1 MLRQKLKL
9 PQIILIFA
17 ALVAVIAIGYK
28 VVHQHADSVAVVDN
42 ASPSEKRPADIA
54 GLEAMLKNKPDDV
67 EGWQMLGWAYFD
79 AGRYGDAASAYRKAT
94 ELAPGQAVLWSS
106 LGEAIVMAS
115 EHDPMPKDA
124 VTAFETAISKDKAD
138 PRARYFLA
146 VRRDLGGDHQG
157 AIDDWFALLADTPP
171 GAPWESDLR
180 RTIQQAGAISKIDV
194 AQRLAAT
201 ESKAPVHPV
210 DIATAAI
217 PGPNRE
223 QMQAASSLPPGQQQ
237 DMVQGMVEGLES
249 KLKSDPANVQG
260 WIMLMRSRMTLGET
274 EKASAA
280 YKNAV
285 AANPSQSVRIKE
297 AAKTLGVPGG

>member
-1 MLRQKLKL
+1 
-9 PQIILIFA
+9 
-17 ALVAVIAIGYK
+17 
-28 VVHQHADSVAVVDN
+28 
-42 ASPSEKRPADIA
+42 
-54 GLEAMLKNKPDDV
+54 MLKSKPDDV

-79 AGRYGDAASAYRKAT
+79 AGRYGDAANAYRKAT
-94 ELAPGQAVLWSS
+94 DLAPGQAVLWSS

-146 VRRDLGGDHQG
+146 VRKDLTGDHQG

-180 RTIQQAGAISKIDV
+180 RTIQQAGAINKIDV
-194 AQRLAAT
+194 AKRLASV
-201 ESKAPVHPV
+201 ESTAPAHPV

-217 PGPNRE
+217 PGPNRA

-237 DMVQGMVEGLES
+237 EMVQGMVNGLED
-249 KLKSDPANVQG
+249 KLKADPANVQG
-260 WIMLMRSRMTLGET
+260 WIMLMRSRMTLGEA
-274 EKASAA
+274 EKANAA
-280 YKNAV
+280 YKSAI
-285 AANPSQSVRIKE
+285 AANPSQSVRIRE
-297 AAKTLGVPGG
+297 AAKTLGVPGA